1 MTPTPDILSLFSLLA
16 RTGIVIAVLGV
27 SYYAYWKY
35 HPSNSD

>member
-1 MTPTPDILSLFSLLA
+1 MLTLFSLLA
-16 RTGIVIAVLGV
+16 RTGIVIVVLVV